1 MKKNKVIITTN
12 VKRTLPLPA
21 VNNNNNN
28 NNEQRICITEHQH
41 YNNNNNKRNVSLQNY
56 NNNNNKQQQ
65 QRCTLNN
72 MNTISFEMKPI
83 NYYNTRN
90 CNSNSNTKNE
100 HEVQVHKSMMV
111 SKHKESKSHV
121 SDIDLALR
129 FDLDRRVPTYVDQ
142 TNLNKTIQKFTI
154 SNYNNKYNIYY
165 KKRLFFPSIRS
176 LNRTV
181 KYNEWQKIFIQSLRD
196 KQREEMEL
204 KYKMKQMRII
214 EKTKQRR
221 KNE

>member
-12 VKRTLPLPA
+12 VNVNVKRRLPLPA
-21 VNNNNNN
+21 VN
-28 NNEQRICITEHQH
+28 NNEQRICITEQH
-41 YNNNNNKRNVSLQNY
+41 INNNKRNVSLQNY
-56 NNNNNKQQQ
+56 NNNNQQQ

-90 CNSNSNTKNE
+90 CNCNFNGNSTTKNE

-142 TNLNKTIQKFTI
+142 TNLNKTIQKFTL

-165 KKRLFFPSIRS
+165 KKRLFFPSMRS

-181 KYNEWQKIFIQSLRD
+181 KYKEWQKIFIQSLRD

-214 EKTKQRR
+214 AKTKQRR

>member
-12 VKRTLPLPA
+12 VKRTAPLPA
-21 VNNNNNN
+21 VIINNNNNT
-28 NNEQRICITEHQH
+28 NNEQCICVTEQH
-41 YNNNNNKRNVSLQNY
+41 NNNNKRNVSLQNY
-56 NNNNNKQQQ
+56 NNNNKQQQ
-65 QRCTLNN
+65 QRYVLNNN
-72 MNTISFEMKPI
+72 MNTISFEMKQPI

-90 CNSNSNTKNE
+90 GSNSNTKNE

-111 SKHKESKSHV
+111 FKHKESKSHV

>member
-12 VKRTLPLPA
+12 VNVNVKRRLPLPA
-21 VNNNNNN
+21 VNNN
-28 NNEQRICITEHQH
+28 EQRICINEQH
-41 YNNNNNKRNVSLQNY
+41 INNNKRNVSLQNY
-56 NNNNNKQQQ
+56 NNNNQQQ

-90 CNSNSNTKNE
+90 CNCNFNGNSTTKNE

-142 TNLNKTIQKFTI
+142 TNLNKTIQKFTL

-165 KKRLFFPSIRS
+165 KKRLFFPSMRS

-181 KYNEWQKIFIQSLRD
+181 KYKEWQKIFIQSLRD

-214 EKTKQRR
+214 AKTKQRR